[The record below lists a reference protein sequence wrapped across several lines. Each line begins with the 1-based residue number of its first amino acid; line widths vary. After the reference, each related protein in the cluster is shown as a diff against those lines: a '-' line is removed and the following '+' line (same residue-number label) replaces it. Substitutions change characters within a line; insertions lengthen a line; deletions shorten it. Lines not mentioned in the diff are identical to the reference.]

1 MRPTVVEDFDVDE
14 LLNNIDSRS
23 LIVHNDNSN
32 TFDWVIESFIEVL
45 KHTFNQAEQCAVIIH
60 YKGKCSVK
68 NGSYDELEPY
78 KTALG
83 ERGLNVT
90 IE

>member
-1 MRPTVVEDFDVDE
+1 MNPVIVEDFNVDE
-14 LLNNIDSRS
+14 LLDTIQGKQ
-23 LIVHNDNSN
+23 LVVHNDNHN

-45 KHTFNQAEQCAVIIH
+45 KHTYNQAEQCAVIIH

-68 NGSYDELEPY
+68 NGSYDELEPL
-78 KTALG
+78 KTALDD
-83 ERGLNVT
+83 RGLSVT